1 MEILEE
7 EELEEP
13 LELPEEAPVPLE
25 EPPATVLLDP
35 PTAVLL
41 EAPAVL
47 LLLAWTTAA
56 VAKAATRVLNCIFGV
71 VVSKVS

>member
-1 MEILEE
+1 MEE

-25 EPPATVLLDP
+25 AVPLVTVLLEP
-35 PTAVLL
+35 LTAVLL
-41 EAPAVL
+41 EVP

-56 VAKAATRVLNCIFGV
+56 VAKAATRVLNCIFGG